1 MRNPTIFRTF
11 ILALTVV
18 VSGCEKIGPLMGVT
32 EKQSLPE
39 TTTQEELSVA
49 AGEITAS
56 EIDEIIE
63 AAEQVRL
70 GITELHE
77 GLRMPYEVR
86 KSLNEMR
93 GLAQGCVKDTTNE
106 CTTKLAE
113 ITGELGTRMPEF
125 QREAEFERVMDDVYD
140 ARRKLES
147 RRKEALQM
155 SIMYPPSETVEAEH
169 PLTPEQPVKAFKVPD
184 AKLTAS
190 VQEIQDERIQAA
202 RQWISTALA
211 EAERLKAVSEV
222 YAGNIGGGW

>member
-1 MRNPTIFRTF
+1 MRNRTLF
-11 ILALTVV
+11 KALFLALIVG
-18 VSGCEKIGPLMGVT
+18 VSGCEKIGSLMGVT
-32 EKQSLPE
+32 EKQSQPE
-39 TTTQEELSVA
+39 TKTQGELAVA
-49 AGEITAS
+49 DVEVTAS

-70 GITELHE
+70 GITELYE

-93 GLAQGCVKDTTNE
+93 SLAQGCVKDTTNE
-106 CTTKLAE
+106 CTSKLAE
-113 ITGELGTRMPEF
+113 NMGELGTRMPEF

-155 SIMYPPSETVEAEH
+155 SIMYPPSESVKAEH
-169 PLTPEQPVKAFKVPD
+169 SLTPEQPVEEFKVPE

-190 VQEIQDERIQAA
+190 AQEIQEERIQAA
-202 RQWISTALA
+202 RQWISAALA

-222 YAGNIGGGW
+222 YAGNIGAGW